1 MPLSFKPLLV
11 ALPVVL
17 LLACGDSAMAPAAPT
32 LTPAPAPMPPASSAP
47 APIAKSCEAY
57 RGTPLAALKHYEG
70 LMHEHSSY
78 SDGLP
83 TAIPADYFRRARDA
97 GYSFVGSSEHSDSLD
112 AGNFVALHAY
122 CDVSN
127 GDFDPT
133 QLENCFLNPTGDN
146 IVKWAST
153 KQQASE
159 ASADGRL
166 LAIRGFE
173 WTSDVFGHI
182 NVYFSTN
189 FTNAKTDGG
198 YAVTMQTFWDWFTRA
213 PATPGPG
220 GSATSTGINGGAGV
234 PFGGGSDG
242 LAHFNHP
249 GDKCQTKND
258 PSGATANLCDWNDYT
273 LVPAAVERMFGMEL
287 YNDGN
292 RDDRYQTRYM
302 KALNKGWK
310 LSPVGSEDEHFGE
323 YAVEHRPKTVTL
335 AENLSEAG
343 FKAAW
348 LARRT
353 YALSPGWHLRAQL
366 AADQEHPMGSTLR
379 CPAGATLPLA
389 VKMTQNDGS
398 AFTGEYRLFAST
410 GSEPVAVVKG
420 EAAQFTLTAPA
431 AGEAARW
438 YFVRVHGG
446 SDNRSVAYLAP
457 VWIEAAP

>member
-220 GSATSTGINGGAGV
+220 GSATSTGINGGARG
-234 PFGGGSDG
+234 
-242 LAHFNHP
+242 
-249 GDKCQTKND
+249 
-258 PSGATANLCDWNDYT
+258 
-273 LVPAAVERMFGMEL
+273 
-287 YNDGN
+287 
-292 RDDRYQTRYM
+292 
-302 KALNKGWK
+302 
-310 LSPVGSEDEHFGE
+310 
-323 YAVEHRPKTVTL
+323 
-335 AENLSEAG
+335 
-343 FKAAW
+343 
-348 LARRT
+348 
-353 YALSPGWHLRAQL
+353 
-366 AADQEHPMGSTLR
+366 
-379 CPAGATLPLA
+379 
-389 VKMTQNDGS
+389 
-398 AFTGEYRLFAST
+398 
-410 GSEPVAVVKG
+410 
-420 EAAQFTLTAPA
+420 
-431 AGEAARW
+431 
-438 YFVRVHGG
+438 
-446 SDNRSVAYLAP
+446 
-457 VWIEAAP
+457 